1 MNKLTLALTLLLTY
15 GCSQPILNS
24 GSASAPVDSPAGCPE
39 KPTLNLDEQ
48 NVEEINLD
56 QSLVKSGRVTTT
68 ESVGY
73 TFSAESGQTLSYS
86 TNDDV
91 CIVIYT
97 PDNQIIDSGELTTSG
112 KYILEVS
119 APQGIRAF
127 NLSMSLTNPEP
138 VNEEPIA
145 VNPPPTPT
153 PTPVNPPPAPTFTPV
168 QTQQPTPQPPR
179 VSPQRVSQP
188 VHNISEDEALQIVQ
202 SWYEAKPQIF
212 GPPYDLDLVDQ
223 LATGNLYYNT
233 TKDDGSVA
241 WLQDNDAY
249 YTYTTSEITDVE
261 EFSNS
266 GTRPYIKVRIF
277 EDLYLH
283 GRRGIDRKKSG
294 PYRGTFTYV
303 FAQENG
309 VWKIYDYKKVR

>member
-1 MNKLTLALTLLLTY
+1 MNKLTLGLTLLLTY

-24 GSASAPVDSPAGCPE
+24 SLSIAPVDSSPGCSE
-39 KPTLNLDEQ
+39 KPTLNLDQQ

-73 TFSAESGQTLSYS
+73 RFNAESGQTLSYS

-127 NLSMSLTNPEP
+127 NLSMSLTTPQPISN
-138 VNEEPIA
+138 EPIA

-153 PTPVNPPPAPTFTPV
+153 PTPV
-168 QTQQPTPQPPR
+168 QTEQPTPQPRR
-179 VSPQRVSQP
+179 VPPQMVSQP
-188 VHNISEDEALQIVQ
+188 VHDISEDEALPSANNQ
-202 SWYEAKPQIF
+202 SAIEAVVNSF
-212 GPPYDLDLVDQ
+212 YSELNR
-223 LATGNLYYNT
+223 GNYQNSWNKLSNELQNNQQDHPDGYNSYVEWWTKVSRVEPRIIKSEFNDNYGTVNVRSKLY
-233 TKDDGSVA
+233 
-241 WLQDNDAY
+241 L
-249 YTYTTSEITDVE
+249 
-261 EFSNS
+261 NS
-266 GTRPYIKVRIF
+266 GKVINAVVQYN
-277 EDLYLH
+277 L
-283 GRRGIDRKKSG
+283 
-294 PYRGTFTYV
+294 
-303 FAQENG
+303 
-309 VWKIYDYKKVR
+309 VWNPDYEKWEINKIRLIS

>member
-1 MNKLTLALTLLLTY
+1 MNKLTLGLTLLLTY

-24 GSASAPVDSPAGCPE
+24 SSSIAPVDSSAGCPE
-39 KPTLNLDEQ
+39 KPTLNLDQQ
-48 NVEEINLD
+48 NVEEIDLD

-68 ESVGY
+68 KSVGY
-73 TFSAESGQTLSYS
+73 RFDAESGQTLNYS
-86 TNDDV
+86 TSDDV

-112 KYILEVS
+112 KYVLEVS
-119 APQGIRAF
+119 APQGTRAF
-127 NLSMSLTNPEP
+127 SLSMSLTNPQP
-138 VNEEPIA
+138 VNEEPVA
-145 VNPPPTPT
+145 
-153 PTPVNPPPAPTFTPV
+153 VNPPPAPTPTPV
-168 QTQQPTPQPPR
+168 PQETTPQPPR
-179 VSPQRVSQP
+179 VSPRRVSQP

-202 SWYEAKPQIF
+202 NWYEAKPQIF

-223 LATGNLYYNT
+223 LATGNLYYKT

-241 WLQDNDAY
+241 WLRDNNFY

-266 GTRPYIKVRIF
+266 GTRPYIKVRVF
-277 EDLYLH
+277 EELYLE
-283 GRRGIDRKKSG
+283 GEQGIDRKNSG
-294 PYRGTFTYV
+294 SYRGTFTYV

-309 VWKIYDYKKVR
+309 VWKIYDYNKVN

>member
-1 MNKLTLALTLLLTY
+1 MNKLTLGLTLLLTY

-24 GSASAPVDSPAGCPE
+24 SLSIAPVDSSPGCSD
-39 KPTLNLDEQ
+39 KPTLNLDQQ
-48 NVEEINLD
+48 NVEEIDLD

-73 TFSAESGQTLSYS
+73 RFNAESGQTLSYS

-97 PDNQIIDSGELTTSG
+97 PDNQIIDSGELTISG

-127 NLSMSLTNPEP
+127 NLSMSLTNPQL
-138 VNEEPIA
+138 VDEEPIA

-153 PTPVNPPPAPTFTPV
+153 PTPVP
-168 QTQQPTPQPPR
+168 QQPTPQPPR

-188 VHNISEDEALQIVQ
+188 VHNISEDEALEIVQ

-212 GPPYDLDLVDQ
+212 GLPYDLDLVDL
-223 LATGNLYYNT
+223 LATGTLYHNT
-233 TKDDGSVA
+233 TKPDGSVA
-241 WLQDNDAY
+241 WLRNNNFY
-249 YTYTTSEITDVE
+249 YRYTTSEITDVE

-266 GTRPYIKVRIF
+266 GTRPYIKVRVF
-277 EDLYLH
+277 EELYLH

-294 PYRGTFTYV
+294 SYRGTFTYV
-303 FAQENG
+303 FEQDNG
-309 VWKIYDYKKVR
+309 VWKIYDYNKVN